1 MFLMTNL
8 KSTNTMFL
16 INRVF
21 INHLTLTKPKHKR
34 TYSRAE
40 GVLNNVNYWIGKV

>member
-21 INHLTLTKPKHKR
+21 INHLTLTKPKHKDLFKGGG
-34 TYSRAE
+34 S
-40 GVLNNVNYWIGKV
+40 IKQC